1 MTQGERIKEIRKTL
15 GLTLEKFG
23 EKLGVTKTAISRI
36 EKGERGLTEQMTK
49 SICREFNVNEAW
61 LRTGEGN
68 MFNKTESSAVERLC
82 TELKASEL
90 ERQIISAYF
99 KIEPNIR
106 DSFVRRLIHEV
117 EAKRNNDMETT
128 SELTPSMPD
137 VTQDVMSE
145 LAEIKRQNQE
155 MAQQN
160 REVVRQ
166 NKELLTRLEVL
177 EKEED
182 EWQREQMKPSIPPTR
197 FHT

>member
-1 MTQGERIKEIRKTL
+1 MNERIKKIRKFFN
-15 GLTLEKFG
+15 LTQQEFSDRLKIKRGTIASYEIG
-23 EKLGVTKTAISRI
+23 RNEPIDAVIS
-36 EKGERGLTEQMTK
+36 L
-49 SICREFNVNEAW
+49 ICREFNVNEAW

>member
-1 MTQGERIKEIRKTL
+1 MHERIKKIRRAIN
-15 GLTLEKFG
+15 
-23 EKLGVTKTAISRI
+23 VTQQEFADRLLVKRNTVATWEGGR
-36 EKGERGLTEQMTK
+36 
-49 SICREFNVNEAW
+49 SIPQDSVVALICKEFNVNETW
-61 LRTGEGN
+61 LRTGEGD
-68 MFNKTESSAVERLC
+68 MFNKAETSAVERLC
-82 TELKASEL
+82 TELKANEL

>member
-1 MTQGERIKEIRKTL
+1 MNERIKKIRKFFN
-15 GLTLEKFG
+15 LTQQEFSDRLKIKRGTIASYEIG
-23 EKLGVTKTAISRI
+23 RNEPIDAVIS
-36 EKGERGLTEQMTK
+36 L
-49 SICREFNVNEAW
+49 ICREFNVNEAW

-160 REVVRQ
+160 RELVRQ